1 MNQKKEF
8 HMKRELFLKPFP
20 SDLSLKKK
28 DLDLTVFR
36 DLKLLLQVISF
47 LLREVSFFTRRGGG
61 LLKIGGIRYF
71 FLDQKG
77 DQKIFSN

>member
-20 SDLSLKKK
+20 SDFSLKEKN
-28 DLDLTVFR
+28 LDLTVFR

-47 LLREVSFFTRRGGG
+47 LCKVRLIEVSNISLSG
-61 LLKIGGIRYF
+61 KCY
-71 FLDQKG
+71 
-77 DQKIFSN
+77 